1 MWFNKLTFPIYIYII
16 ITLLISN
23 MGFFER
29 LPDTFIIFDTEF
41 TAWDGSMQ
49 REWSGKN
56 EHREIVQISAFKIKK
71 KKNNIAITKKLNIYI
86 LPRINRN
93 LSDYFIELTGITQE
107 IIDKKGLQF
116 KQAMAVFYRFCK
128 NEKDE
133 KYQLYS
139 MCNDYGVIKENLKLN
154 SINKR
159 SRFYKWEKKFHDIT
173 PFFTPYVDTRLYSSG
188 TLYKAFKIIPN
199 NKVDVHNAS
208 WDCLSLFL
216 SLKKVISISDLS
228 EI

>member
-1 MWFNKLTFPIYIYII
+1 
-16 ITLLISN
+16 

-41 TAWDGSMQ
+41 TAWEGSMQ
-49 REWSGKN
+49 RGWSGQN
-56 EHREIVQISAFKIKK
+56 EHREIVQISAIRIKK
-71 KKNNIAITKKLNIYI
+71 KKNNIAITKKLNIYV

-93 LSDYFIELTGITQE
+93 LSTYFTELTGITQE
-107 IIDKKGLQF
+107 TLEKKGIPF
-116 KQAMAVFYRFCK
+116 KQAMTIFYRFCK

-133 KYQLYS
+133 KYPLYS
-139 MCNDYGVIKENLKLN
+139 MGNDYGVIKENLKLN

-159 SRFYKWEKKFHDIT
+159 CRFYKWEKKFHDII
-173 PFFTPYVDTRLYSSG
+173 PFFSPYVEAKLYSSG
-188 TLYKAFKIIPN
+188 TLYQAFKIVPHC
-199 NKVDVHNAS
+199 KVDVHNAS

-216 SLKKVISISDLS
+216 SLKKVIEINNLS

>member
-1 MWFNKLTFPIYIYII
+1 
-16 ITLLISN
+16 

-41 TAWDGSMQ
+41 TAWEGSMQ
-49 REWSGKN
+49 RDWSGEN
-56 EHREIVQISAFKIKK
+56 EYREIVQISAFRIKK
-71 KKNNIAITKKLNIYI
+71 KGNNIAITKKLNIYV

-93 LSDYFIELTGITQE
+93 LSEYFIELTGITQE
-107 IIDKKGLQF
+107 IVEKKGIPF

-133 KYQLYS
+133 KYPLYS
-139 MCNDYGVIKENLKLN
+139 MGNDYGVIKENLKLN

-173 PFFTPYVDTRLYSSG
+173 PFFTPYVEANLYSSG
-188 TLYKAFKIIPN
+188 TLYQAFKIVPHC
-199 NKVDVHNAS
+199 KVDVHNAS

-216 SLKKVISISDLS
+216 SLKKVISISNLS